1 MTKSFYKLMCFATAA
16 AMSLI
21 GCNNDPSSETDTG
34 MDTLYGIP
42 DTGYDAAEA
51 EASPDKDI
59 DWGNTPDPEALPEDN
74 DFYPDTVYGDPGVD
88 FDDSVD
94 NDANIDEDADILDT
108 EGDLYQDDYD
118 EYADTTVYGDVY
130 TEYDADLA
138 NDDDEIIGTDDDQ

>member
-1 MTKSFYKLMCFATAA
+1 MTKRFYKLMCFATAA
-16 AMSLI
+16 AMNLI

-59 DWGNTPDPEALPEDN
+59 DWGNTPDPETLPED
-74 DFYPDTVYGDPGVD
+74 DPAWPDMDATLYGDTPVD

-94 NDANIDEDADILDT
+94 NDANVEEDTDED
-108 EGDLYQDDYD
+108 EYD
-118 EYADTTVYGDVY
+118 ALLYADPY